1 MSEPKKKRPGALW
14 MMFYGRQRR
23 GFPWLL
29 VLVGAA
35 VLLGAVVFGLAGGP
49 DGLRLALAIF
59 AVALIGLALV
69 VAIVAP
75 FIPRRRR

>member
-1 MSEPKKKRPGALW
+1 ML
-14 MMFYGRQRR
+14 FYGRQRR

-29 VLVGAA
+29 ALVGIV
-35 VLLGAVVFGLAGGP
+35 VLLGAVVFGRAGGP
-49 DGLRLALAIF
+49 DGLRLVLAIF

>member
-1 MSEPKKKRPGALW
+1 

-29 VLVGAA
+29 FWVVIALV
-35 VLLGAVVFGLAGGP
+35 LGALAFRLGGGDEVWRAFFP
-49 DGLRLALAIF
+49 IF
-59 AVALIGLALV
+59 AVALIGVALLAAL
-69 VAIVAP
+69 VAP

>member
-1 MSEPKKKRPGALW
+1 VSAPKKRPGTLW
-14 MMFYGRQRR
+14 MLFYGRQRR

-29 VLVGAA
+29 AWVGIV
-35 VLLGAVVFGLAGGP
+35 VLLGAVAFGLAGGP
-49 DGLRLALAIF
+49 EGLRLVLAIF